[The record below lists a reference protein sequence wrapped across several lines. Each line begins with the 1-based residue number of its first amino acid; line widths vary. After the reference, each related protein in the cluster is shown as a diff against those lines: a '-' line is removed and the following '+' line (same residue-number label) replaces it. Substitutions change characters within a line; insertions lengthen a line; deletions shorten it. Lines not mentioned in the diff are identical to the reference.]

1 MVGRRLPPRRRSH
14 EAFVFAHSDNF
25 PKSILGAKQ
34 LHGHPLSNYSKL
46 FFSQCLLQVFGNA
59 GFIFRN
65 DICIKAV
72 RNFITKYGDVPDV
85 TWRQSSNGAAAY
97 FTTNDIMTSVY
108 FHKNGDYRCII
119 RYYREDKLPQY
130 IRHLVKSHY
139 YDYAIFSV
147 AELNENGKTIY
158 DVKIEDKRSYKT
170 IRLID
175 GEMEVSEEFFK
186 L

>member
-1 MVGRRLPPRRRSH
+1 MKNYLAPCLAGLMLICINSTSHTQSTTNFVKLNVKTSLEKIIPPS
-14 EAFVFAHSDNF
+14 
-25 PKSILGAKQ
+25 KQ
-34 LHGHPLSNYSKL
+34 FNS
-46 FFSQCLLQVFGNA
+46 FGNA

-175 GEMEVSEEFFK
+175 GEMEVREEFFK